1 MKLGKCWRRMNN
13 TDQDIVAE
21 LVERGISQDDIVV
34 PVPVTT
40 ESESHLVVDTFATV

>member
-21 LVERGISQDDIVV
+21 LIERGISQADIVV
-34 PVPVTT
+34 PVPVIT
-40 ESESHLVVDTFATV
+40 ESESHLVADRLATV